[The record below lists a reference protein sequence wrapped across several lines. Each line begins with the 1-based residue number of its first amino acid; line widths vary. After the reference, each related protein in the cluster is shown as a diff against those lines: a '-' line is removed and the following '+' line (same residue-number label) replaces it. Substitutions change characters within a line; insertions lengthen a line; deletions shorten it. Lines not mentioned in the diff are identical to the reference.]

1 MKGDKWKIIIV
12 KSTKLRL
19 LRKNL
24 RTVIKLALDHKRK
37 LLLQLER
44 IYTEKRIKKGLTPSQ
59 QNRERAISILSRDLR
74 LAYEGSML
82 RCFLAG
88 GCMSQKNESYI
99 EKSLDVDM
107 VWNPL
112 DKAWICINCYVYYF
126 ITDKK
131 KKDYEK
137 FLSCQK

>member
-1 MKGDKWKIIIV
+1 MKGDKWKIIII
-12 KSTKLRL
+12 KGTKLRL

-24 RTVIKLALDHKRK
+24 RTVIKLALDDKRK
-37 LLLQLER
+37 LLLQLDR

-59 QNRERAISILSRDLR
+59 QNRYRIISIQNRDLR
-74 LAYEGSML
+74 LAYDSSIL
-82 RCFLAG
+82 RCFMGG
-88 GCMSQKNESYI
+88 GCMSRKDESYI
-99 EKSLDVDM
+99 DKSLNEDM

-112 DKAWICINCYVYYF
+112 DKAWICVNCYVYYF

-131 KKDYEK
+131 KKNYEK